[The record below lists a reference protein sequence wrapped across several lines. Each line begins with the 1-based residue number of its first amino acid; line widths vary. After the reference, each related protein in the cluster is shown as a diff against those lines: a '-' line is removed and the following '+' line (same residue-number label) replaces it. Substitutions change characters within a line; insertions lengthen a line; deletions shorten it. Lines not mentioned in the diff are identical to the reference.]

1 MDNLEYDAYVKDT
14 LNLAKTMVIKFDEIG
29 IRDNKSLERA
39 GYPVNYVDR
48 TTWRYYLNLNGDY
61 HYTDTPMY
69 VKSIDTGEMILFSK
83 ENLKIHLSTKRVY
96 NDANSYQ
103 YRRLIEAYPAQFLLI
118 NGILNPIPM
127 EESIN
132 ASNYKI
138 LRYNKNLVLW
148 NEEQLIPKVQKAI
161 DAFVFK
167 AFNNGYMNT
176 DNLMIVQ
183 LVGQTYAR
191 IPADIMNIRWEAV
204 GTRYVHDFHIWS
216 RIGSYINIAPYK
228 DVLDNYQK
236 MWLYRNIEWIV
247 RNIGSQHTFGK
258 LIDNLLT
265 HRRVPLASY
274 RASKD
279 TGKQLD
285 ELKPEPIFI
294 RKNINLLNS
303 YGTAVKYLS
312 VKEVINK
319 ETDLARDNALLSE
332 YAEEETISRIRTS
345 IHTDVPTKLLESE
358 MEDYTDRNSDSLL
371 KTLLAEWY
379 HLGYTNTY
387 DTVIEIEEP
396 KTGKIIKLDVK
407 SSAVLFDYLLGLAR
421 GEVRRDIVH
430 LYYSRASKIR
440 RPSYD
445 EVKQFFTNEYLEPE
459 LIHTILNQST
469 EFEKIINPETFFKK
483 CSEIYSLKWNHNK
496 IYAQFYDYMQWAQTK
511 AACDFMYTTGYQ
523 AMSPFKTYDELLGF
537 LELDISEY
545 TKGELEDLAY
555 SIFIKTTGW
564 DINSSNSLRDTQ
576 KALLSLTAE
585 LSSYTIQLLNTM
597 RDGADTI
604 EYEGRFGL
612 LRDPAT
618 AVANNSDKINATFGP
633 DVIPNC
639 SSNLFVEVPL
649 TQNQEVIAE
658 IGIYGI
664 VDIDMANHIEEDQS
678 SQLIGTAWEVSL
690 KLEINESLTQ

>member
-1 MDNLEYDAYVKDT
+1 MENLEYDAYVNDT

-29 IRDNKSLERA
+29 IRDNKVLERA
-39 GYPVNYVDR
+39 GFSVNYVDR
-48 TTWRYYLNLNGDY
+48 TTWRYYLNLDGRY

-69 VKSIDTGEMILFSK
+69 VKSIDTGEMVLFDK
-83 ENLKIHLSTKRVY
+83 ETLKIHLSTKRVY

-103 YRRLIEAYPAQFLLI
+103 YRRLIETYPAQFLLI

-148 NEEQLIPKVQKAI
+148 NEEQLIPKVQKSI

-176 DNLMIVQ
+176 DNLMITQ
-183 LVGQTYAR
+183 LVGQVYAR
-191 IPADIMNIRWEAV
+191 LPADLMNIRWEAV

-216 RIGSYINIAPYK
+216 RIASYFNIAPYK
-228 DVLDNYQK
+228 DVLDNFQK
-236 MWLYRNIEWIV
+236 MWLYRNVEWLS
-247 RNIGSQHTFGK
+247 RNIGSQNTFGK
-258 LIDNLLT
+258 LVDNLLT
-265 HRRVPLASY
+265 HRRIPLASY
-274 RASKD
+274 SASKD
-279 TGKQLD
+279 TAKQLD
-285 ELKPEPIFI
+285 VLSPEPIFI

-319 ETDLARDNALLSE
+319 ETELALDNALLSE
-332 YAEEETISRIRTS
+332 QAIEDTIYKVKTS
-345 IHTDVPTKLLESE
+345 VHTDVPTKLLESE

-407 SSAVLFDYLLGLAR
+407 SAAVLFDYLLSL
-421 GEVRRDIVH
+421 VRNEKRKDIVR
-430 LYYSRASKIR
+430 LYYNRASKIR
-440 RPSYD
+440 RPSYS
-445 EVKQFFTNEYLEPE
+445 ELEQFFTNEYLEEE

-496 IYAQFYDYMQWAQTK
+496 LYAQFYDFMQWAQTK
-511 AACDFMYTTGYQ
+511 AACDYMYTTGYQ
-523 AMSPFKTYDELLGF
+523 AMSVFKTYDELLGF
-537 LELDISEY
+537 LELDITEY
-545 TKGELEDLAY
+545 TKSELEDLAY

-576 KALLSLTAE
+576 QALLSLTAE

-597 RDGADTI
+597 RDGSDTI
-604 EYEGRFGL
+604 EYEGRLGL
-612 LRDPAT
+612 IPDKGT
-618 AVANNSDKINATFGP
+618 AVVNNSNKIDVGFGP
-633 DVIPNC
+633 QVIPNC

-664 VDIDMANHIEEDQS
+664 VDIDMANHVTEDQS
-678 SQLIGTAWEVSL
+678 SELIGTAWDVTL